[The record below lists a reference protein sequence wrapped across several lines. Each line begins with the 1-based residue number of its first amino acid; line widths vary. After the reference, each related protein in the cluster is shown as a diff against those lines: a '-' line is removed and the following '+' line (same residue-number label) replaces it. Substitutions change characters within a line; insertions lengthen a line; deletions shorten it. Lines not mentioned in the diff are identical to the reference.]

1 MIFQSEK
8 GSSARSESVSRPHDS
23 SRKKVQHSMICSDL
37 KITGDLESTGDITIE
52 GSVDGK
58 IKCRTLTLG
67 ENPVLNSS
75 VEADTVRICGTFSG
89 DVRARKVVLTKNAK
103 VTGDIYHE
111 SLEVEEGA
119 HLEGRLG
126 RLKVKK
132 ANDDT
137 KVTSLK
143 PVETEPV
150 DDADDDAKVVKA
162 KSAGTEAADT
172 KAAGTKA
179 AGSGED

>member
-8 GSSARSESVSRPHDS
+8 GSSARAESVSRPHDS
-23 SRKKVQHSMICSDL
+23 SRKKVQHSVISSDL

-52 GSVDGK
+52 GSVVGK
-58 IKCRTLTLG
+58 IKCRTLFLG
-67 ENPVLNSS
+67 ETPVLNSS
-75 VEADTVRICGTFSG
+75 VEADAVRICGTFSG
-89 DVRARKVVLTKNAK
+89 DVRAQKVVLTKNAK

-126 RLKVKK
+126 HLKAKK
-132 ANDDT
+132 ANDDS

-143 PVETEPV
+143 RVEAKS
-150 DDADDDAKVVKA
+150 ADA
-162 KSAGTEAADT
+162 KSAGTGD
-172 KAAGTKA
+172 
-179 AGSGED
+179 D

>member
-1 MIFQSEK
+1 MFQNEK
-8 GSSARSESVSRPHDS
+8 ATSAKAESVSHPHDS
-23 SRKKVQHSMICSDL
+23 SRKKVQHSVISSDL

-52 GSVDGK
+52 GSVVGR

-67 ENPVLNSS
+67 ETPVLNSS

-89 DVRARKVVLTKNAK
+89 DVRAQKVVLTKNAK

-126 RLKVKK
+126 RLKGKK
-132 ANDDT
+132 ANDDS
-137 KVTSLK
+137 K
-143 PVETEPV
+143 
-150 DDADDDAKVVKA
+150 
-162 KSAGTEAADT
+162 
-172 KAAGTKA
+172 
-179 AGSGED
+179 